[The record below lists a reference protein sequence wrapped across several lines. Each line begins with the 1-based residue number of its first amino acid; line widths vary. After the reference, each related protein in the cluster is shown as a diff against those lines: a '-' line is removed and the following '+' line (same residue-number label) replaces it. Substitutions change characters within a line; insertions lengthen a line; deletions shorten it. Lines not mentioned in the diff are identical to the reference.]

1 MKKSKTL
8 GDLIFGEN
16 NSDQI
21 IKLWFSHDI
30 TKKQA
35 NQILERIKNPEMVY
49 ILDCLR
55 TQINRKDKNVKYST
69 LENQE
74 KFDYFSLQN
83 ELFLF
88 TNRSYIHGFI
98 QKFYRLLDKAFP
110 EYRTLESQPI
120 GEILMTRR

>member
-1 MKKSKTL
+1 MKESKTL

-21 IKLWFSHDI
+21 IKLFSSHDI

-35 NQILERIKNPEMVY
+35 NQILEKIKNPEMVY

-74 KFDYFSLQN
+74 RFDYFSLQD

-88 TNRSYIHGFI
+88 TAHSYTHGFI
-98 QKFYRLLDKAFP
+98 RKFYRLLDKAFP